1 MAAEAAP
8 QLVICPNDCAPRRGP
23 PEAAEEGF
31 RGWEVQP
38 SSGEGKHKA
47 NRDSQETVRTEAP
60 PRPRGR
66 RVQARVPA
74 GRGPWWPGREELSM
88 RPAAAMATASK
99 QLPAGLRL
107 TCWVGHP
114 RGFLSERKGRM
125 CQALVAPT
133 LGARTTRCPQGGS
146 RTPRLSSRQAC
157 ASPWPTSLQGGDG
170 QVGWALPG
178 GVCTRRQQ
186 TRQRTRRPQ
195 CGSRLLGQR
204 SWCHLPRNA
213 GSLPRLVL
221 PASGA
226 SIPAALTG
234 RGKTHISC
242 SSRGLGR
249 KPCRAGQKVFFLCV
263 KNGQALKGR
272 AESRCSGFS
281 PRSGAGLAQVPPSL
295 RRNGSSHGCR

>member
-1 MAAEAAP
+1 MT
-8 QLVICPNDCAPRRGP
+8 APRGGGLRRRQRRAFGAGRCSPPQARGSTRP
-23 PEAAEEGF
+23 TGTPRRLSEQRHLLGPEAVACRPVSPQAED
-31 RGWEVQP
+31 RGGQ
-38 SSGEGKHKA
+38 EGK
-47 NRDSQETVRTEAP
+47 SSPCGQQQP
-60 PRPRGR
+60 WPRRRSSSLRACASLAGSDIPGGFFPRERGAC
-66 RVQARVPA
+66 ARLWSP
-74 GRGPWWPGREELSM
+74 
-88 RPAAAMATASK
+88 
-99 QLPAGLRL
+99 
-107 TCWVGHP
+107 
-114 RGFLSERKGRM
+114 
-125 CQALVAPT
+125 PT

-195 CGSRLLGQR
+195 CGSRVLGQR

-226 SIPAALTG
+226 SILAALTG